1 MYDALSHGFSSD
13 EAKSIEESSWENTRI
28 LIPEEEA
35 EAFEEKKEAP
45 TPHADTPLATIDME
59 FLATLLRNGEAA
71 ARMLV
76 RQNGCLLENVVERIN
91 EYFADTLGDIVIEL
105 LDDAVCLIED
115 YETEVM
121 AFLAPYENNGTK

>member
-1 MYDALSHGFSSD
+1 MDC
-13 EAKSIEESSWENTRI
+13 
-28 LIPEEEA
+28 
-35 EAFEEKKEAP
+35 
-45 TPHADTPLATIDME
+45 
-59 FLATLLRNGEAA
+59 LATLLCKGEAA